1 MPHSPALK
9 SAPPSAPSA
18 AGALESPA
26 QASPAA
32 PPSRLPTLDV
42 DVRALGNALDAARRS
57 NSKHELCQAQKFAHE
72 LMIRAEQHAFAEVAN
87 AVFHIEDALTA
98 MADGQLEAN
107 DATWRQIDAAH
118 RAARAACE
126 LQVSTAQAEEASLP
140 QGRLLLVVQD
150 ERLVE
155 DIARAATRRKFAV
168 AIANSPE
175 RALTLAF
182 EGSFN
187 GVLIDFDDRA
197 PEESQALAFALRELF
212 GARPCPLVVLARS
225 PDYALRMAAAQ
236 SRAALVLVK
245 PISADKLMTQL
256 ETLEV
261 RDKPERPRVLMLSRD
276 AAECARITRLLDPL
290 GLDVNVFSDQAQIV
304 EILEATQPAAMLIDR
319 DVSPSEHVC
328 RLVRAIPRWRD
339 LPILVRVQGEQGRIV
354 AYDAGADDALSES
367 VGDCELI
374 GRLRVRLERTRVFR
388 EQSNRDPLTGLLT
401 RRAFTEAM
409 QARLAEA
416 ERAKRHVSVC
426 FLDVDRFKHVND
438 TYGHAVGDKVLATFG
453 ALLGSRFRLPDL
465 RGRWGGEEFVVAF
478 YGEWAESAREILAR
492 VTSEFSSIAFD
503 GGSLPTFHVTVS
515 GGIATYPVDGQK
527 LDDLVLV
534 ADQRL
539 YAAKLAGR
547 NRIRI

>member
-1 MPHSPALK
+1 MPPTAIQS
-9 SAPPSAPSA
+9 
-18 AGALESPA
+18 
-26 QASPAA
+26 ASPSGPSDAGTLEPPAKGRA
-32 PPSRLPTLDV
+32 PASASLVPTLEV
-42 DVRALGNALDAARRS
+42 DVRALGTALDAARRS
-57 NSKHELCQAQKFAHE
+57 NAKPELCQAQVVAHE
-72 LMIRAEQHAFAEVAN
+72 LMIRAEQDAFAEVAN

-98 MADGQLEAN
+98 MADGELEAN

-118 RAARAACE
+118 RAASAACE
-126 LQVSTAQAEEASLP
+126 LQGSRAKATETSLP
-140 QGRLLLVVQD
+140 QGRLLIVVQD
-150 ERLVE
+150 ERLAE

-168 AIANSPE
+168 AVADSPE
-175 RALTLAF
+175 KAQALAF
-182 EGSFN
+182 EGGFT
-187 GVLIDFDDRA
+187 GLVVDFDDRA
-197 PEESQALAFALRELF
+197 PDRSQALALALHELF
-212 GARPCPLVVLARS
+212 GSRPCPLVVLTRT
-225 PDYALRMAAAQ
+225 PDYTLRMAAAQ

-245 PISADKLMTQL
+245 PIASDKLLTQL
-256 ETLEV
+256 ESLEV
-261 RDKPERPRVLMLSRD
+261 HDKPERPRVLMLSRD
-276 AAECARITRLLDPL
+276 AAECARMTRLLDPL
-290 GLDVNVFSDQAQIV
+290 GLDVNVFSDRAQIV
-304 EILEATQPAAMLIDR
+304 EILDATQPAAILIDR
-319 DVSPSEHVC
+319 DESRSEHVC
-328 RLVRAIPRWRD
+328 RLVRAMPRWRD

-354 AYDAGADDALSES
+354 AYEAGADDALSES

-374 GRLRVRLERTRVFR
+374 GRLRVRLERTRMFR

-401 RRAFTEAM
+401 RRAFTESM

-416 ERAKRHVSVC
+416 ERAKRHLSVC

-492 VTSEFSSIAFD
+492 VMAEFSSTAFD
-503 GGSLPTFHVTVS
+503 GGSLPNFYVTVS

>member
-1 MPHSPALK
+1 LAQ
-9 SAPPSAPSA
+9 PSESGA
-18 AGALESPA
+18 A
-26 QASPAA
+26 AA
-32 PPSRLPTLDV
+32 PDSVAAAASPSRLPTLEV
-42 DVRALGNALDAARRS
+42 DVRSLGRALEVARCSNA
-57 NSKHELCQAQKFAHE
+57 KPELCLAQKVAHE
-72 LMIRAEQHAFAEVAN
+72 LLIVAEQNAFAEVAN
-87 AVFHIEDALTA
+87 AVFHIEDALAA
-98 MADGQLEAN
+98 MADGELEAN

-118 RAARAACE
+118 RAACAACE
-126 LQVSTAQAEEASLP
+126 LQVSSAEAAESSLP

-150 ERLVE
+150 ERLAE

-168 AIANSPE
+168 AIADSPE
-175 RALTLAF
+175 RAQALAL
-182 EGSFN
+182 EGGFN
-187 GVLIDFDDRA
+187 GLVVDFDDRT
-197 PEESQALAFALRELF
+197 PEQSQALALALRESF
-212 GARPCPLVVLARS
+212 GVRSCPLVVLART
-225 PDYALRMAAAQ
+225 PNYALRMAAAQ
-236 SRAALVLVK
+236 SRAALLLVK
-245 PISADKLMTQL
+245 PIGGDKLMTQL
-256 ETLEV
+256 ESLEV
-261 RDKPERPRVLMLSRD
+261 KDKPERPRVLMLSQD
-276 AAECARITRLLDPL
+276 AAEGERLARLFAPL
-290 GLDVNVFSDQAQIV
+290 GLDLNVFSDQAQII
-304 EILEATQPAAMLIDR
+304 EILDATQPAGILIDR
-319 DVSPSEHVC
+319 HEARSEHIC
-328 RLVRAIPRWRD
+328 RLVRAMPRWRD
-339 LPILVRVQGEQGRIV
+339 LPILVRVRGEQGRIV

-367 VGDCELI
+367 VGDCELV

-401 RRAFTEAM
+401 RRAFTESM

-416 ERAKRHVSVC
+416 ERAKRHLSVC

-438 TYGHAVGDKVLATFG
+438 TYGHAMGDKVLASFG

-492 VTSEFSSIAFD
+492 VTSEFSSMLFD
-503 GGSLPTFHVTVS
+503 GGNLPGFHVTVS

>member
-1 MPHSPALK
+1 
-9 SAPPSAPSA
+9 
-18 AGALESPA
+18 
-26 QASPAA
+26 
-32 PPSRLPTLDV
+32 
-42 DVRALGNALDAARRS
+42 
-57 NSKHELCQAQKFAHE
+57 
-72 LMIRAEQHAFAEVAN
+72 MIRAEQNAFAEVAN

-98 MADGQLEAN
+98 MANGELESN
-107 DATWRQIDAAH
+107 DATWRQIDAAY

-126 LQVSTAQAEEASLP
+126 LQVSAAPSAEAAEAALP

-150 ERLVE
+150 ERLAE
-155 DIARAATRRKFAV
+155 DIARSASRRKFAV
-168 AIANSPE
+168 AIASTPE
-175 RALTLAF
+175 RAQALAF
-182 EGSFN
+182 EGGFSAL
-187 GVLIDFDDRA
+187 VVDFDDRA
-197 PEESQALAFALRELF
+197 PDKSQALALALHELLA
-212 GARPCPLVVLARS
+212 GRSCPLVELARS
-225 PDYALRMAAAQ
+225 PNYVLRMAAAE
-236 SRAALVLVK
+236 SRAALVLPK
-245 PISADKLMTQL
+245 PISGDKLMAQL
-256 ETLEV
+256 ESLEV
-261 RDKPERPRVLMLSRD
+261 RDRPERPRLLMLSRD
-276 AAECARITRLLDPL
+276 AAEGERLKRLLDPL
-290 GLDVNVFSDQAQIV
+290 GLAVNVFDDRQQIV
-304 EILEATQPAAMLIDR
+304 ETLEATQPSALLVDR
-319 DVSPSEHVC
+319 GESHPEHVC

-339 LPILVRVQGEQGRIV
+339 LPILVRVEGESARLV

-367 VGDCELI
+367 AGDRELI

-401 RRAFTEAM
+401 RRAFTESM

-416 ERAKRHVSVC
+416 ERAKRHLSVC
-426 FLDVDRFKHVND
+426 FLDIDRFKLVND
-438 TYGHAVGDKVLATFG
+438 TYGHAVGDKVLASFG

-492 VTSEFSSIAFD
+492 VTAEFSNMVFD
-503 GGSLPTFHVTVS
+503 GGSLPSFHVTIS